1 MSDDWRLR
9 VTLSGPGPADEL
21 ARQLQQGDLEHTL
34 ASGAGDRVIVS
45 RDGHEVFLY
54 AGSRDQL
61 ERARLAIEN
70 SRAAGQ
76 AQSEL
81 RRWHPVAEEWEDPDA
96 PLPTDDSGVA
106 AEHAELIA
114 EERQESRALGA
125 PEWEVRVECRSH
137 RDTVALADRLQGEG
151 LEPVR
156 RWRYLLVGAVDEDAA
171 RELADRLIG
180 EVGPGCTVTVEGTG
194 AAVAAE
200 TPGNPFAV
208 FGGLGG

>member
-9 VTLSGPGPADEL
+9 ITLAGTGPAEQL
-21 ARQLQQGDLEHTL
+21 ARQLQQGELEHTL

-45 RDGHEVFLY
+45 RDGDEVFLY

-61 ERARLAIEN
+61 ERARLAVEN
-70 SRAAGQ
+70 SRAAGPG
-76 AQSEL
+76 QSEL

-96 PLPTDDSGVA
+96 PLPTDDSEVA
-106 AEHAELIA
+106 AEHAERIA
-114 EERQESRALGA
+114 EEREESRQLGA
-125 PEWEVRVECRSH
+125 PEWEVRIECRSH
-137 RDTVALADRLQGEG
+137 RDTVELAERLHGEG

-156 RWRYLLVGAVDEDAA
+156 RWRYLLVGAGDEDAA
-171 RELADRLIG
+171 QELADRLSG
-180 EVGPGCTVTVEGTG
+180 EAGPGCSVTVEGTG

-200 TPGNPFAV
+200 TPANPFAV

>member
-9 VTLSGPGPADEL
+9 VTLTGPGPADKL
-21 ARQLQQGDLEHTL
+21 AGQLQQGDLEHTL

-45 RDGHEVFLY
+45 RDENEVFLY

-76 AQSEL
+76 VQSEL

-96 PLPTDDSGVA
+96 PLPTDESGVA
-106 AEHAELIA
+106 AEHAERIA
-114 EERQESRALGA
+114 EERQESRELGA
-125 PEWEVRVECRSH
+125 PEWEVRVECGSH
-137 RDTVALADRLQGEG
+137 RDTVALAERLHGEG
-151 LEPVR
+151 LEPLR

-171 RELADRLIG
+171 RELADRLTG
-180 EVGPGCTVTVEGTG
+180 EAGPGCTVTVEGTG